1 MIKQLWNKVPPFLKN
16 RYILTALGFF
26 FWMLFFDQN
35 DLISQIKLKNQLYEL
50 EKDKEYYKEQIQV
63 TQEELENLLNDNEKL
78 ERFAREKYLMK
89 KPDEDIFVIVYED

>member
-35 DLISQIKLKNQLYEL
+35 DLISQVKLKNQLYEL